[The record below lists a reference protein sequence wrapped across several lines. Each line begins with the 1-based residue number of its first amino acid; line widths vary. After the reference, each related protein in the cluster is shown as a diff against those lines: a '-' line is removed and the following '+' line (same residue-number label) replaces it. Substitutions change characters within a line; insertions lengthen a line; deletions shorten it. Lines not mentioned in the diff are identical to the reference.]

1 MALPDEIIPTRH
13 SLLSRLKDW
22 DDSESWR
29 EFFNT
34 YWKLIYGVALKA
46 GLTEVEAQEVVQETI
61 IAVSKMIPEFHY
73 DPSVGSFKG
82 WLLHMTRWRINDQY
96 RKRQR
101 ENRNVSEP
109 GAEDSTRTAMI
120 ERVADPAGMNLD
132 AVWEAEWENAVMGA
146 ALERIRRQVKPKQY
160 QIFDLYVIKKWALEK
175 VVETLGVTSGQVY
188 LAKHRISNLIK
199 AEVKNLEKKM
209 L

>member
-1 MALPDEIIPTRH
+1 MALPEEIIPTRH

-61 IAVSKMIPEFHY
+61 IAVSKKIPEFHY
-73 DPSVGSFKG
+73 DPNVGSFKG

-101 ENRNVSEP
+101 EGRNVSEP
-109 GAEDSTRTAMI
+109 IGEDSSRTAVI

-132 AVWEAEWENAVMGA
+132 VVWETEWENAVMEA
-146 ALERIRRQVKPKQY
+146 ALERVRRQVKPKQY
-160 QIFDLYVIKKWALEK
+160 QIFDLYVVKKWALEK
-175 VVETLGVTSGQVY
+175 VVETLGVSAGQVY